1 MSRKNLRRF
10 GGSRPPGN
18 TGTEGA
24 YGEVFTPE
32 PIETSQPEMR
42 NPQPTLP
49 NPNPAP
55 FDRKQPHSWQDRQ
68 RGFGLSVRPFNINE
82 LAPGDAGAD
91 LSQFRRGQFFVQ
103 LAGAGFNVSDLI
115 WNIPVGMSTAR
126 SSDTRPRFFHVTFFN
141 NGVIR
146 EPIAPVG
153 PLDESQIQTASG
165 QAPDIAM
172 VRGRVQIQDESGGRF
187 FDVDVMG
194 SRSFSIYAFAV
205 TTFILLPSTPDGIVR
220 GSEVNR
226 QAPEQPSLGPGIV
239 EDSFASGRV
248 IPIFQNATQI
258 TDNIT
263 DTAVVP
269 LGGTA
274 FIPIPPG
281 TTRVQLTTSFT
292 SALLP
297 ADYVIAFSATPTVT
311 AASAMGAIFM
321 IPGTT
326 QTETIEVPNARFIV
340 FIDSAIA
347 PLVRTWIATFTVE
360 A

>member
-10 GGSRPPGN
+10 GGSRSPGN

-68 RGFGLSVRPFNINE
+68 RGLGFSVRPFNINE

-91 LSQFRRGQFFVQ
+91 LSQFRRGQFFIQ
-103 LAGAGFNVSDLI
+103 LAGAGFNAVDLI
-115 WNIPVGMSTAR
+115 WNIPIAMSTAR
-126 SSDTRPRFFHVTFFN
+126 SSDTRPRFFHVSFFN

-146 EPIAPVG
+146 EPAGPVG

-165 QAPDIAM
+165 QAPDIGM

-187 FDVDVMG
+187 FDVDVLG
-194 SRSFSIYAFAV
+194 TRSFSLYAFAV

-248 IPIFQNATQI
+248 VPIFQNATQI

-263 DTAVVP
+263 RTATVP
-269 LGGTA
+269 ANTTN

-281 TTRVQLTTSFT
+281 TTRVQLSTSFSST
-292 SALLP
+292 VLP
-297 ADYVIAFSATPTVT
+297 PDLILAFSATPTVT
-311 AASAMGAIFM
+311 AASALGRIFV

-326 QTETIEVPNARFIV
+326 QTESVEVPNARFIV
-340 FIDSAIA
+340 IIDSVAN
-347 PLVRTWIATFTVE
+347 PSPRTWIATFTVE